1 MKQYLIEFFMFND
14 RANKT
19 ILEKIKLMPSPGD
32 AVKLFTHM
40 INSLNK
46 WMARLTNA
54 IGETD
59 LLWFEAPYKLD
70 ELESRWSEVL
80 KSWIDYLNA
89 LTEDEFN
96 SEIKFTSSEG
106 KKLGALLKDITLQ
119 INYHQIHHRAQICT
133 MLRKQ
138 GIEPPFIE
146 YIGGVVHRY

>member
-70 ELESRWSEVL
+70 ELESHWSEVL

-89 LTEDEFN
+89 RTEDELYN
-96 SEIKFTSSEG
+96 EIKFTSSEG

-119 INYHQIHHRAQICT
+119 INYHQIHHRAQICM

-138 GIEPPFIE
+138 GIQPPFIE